1 MSTFP
6 NDIKLY
12 VITEGN
18 VYGYGYGYDHDHFIA

>member
-18 VYGYGYGYDHDHFIA
+18 VYGYGYDHDHFIA